1 MPLSLS
7 GVGENTI
14 GMQLLPIKTRTVTLR
29 YRRAWCGWLQGKHQ
43 AAEPSNASSRV
54 ITWCSIAVQFSD
66 VSLHTHLHPNPH
78 HTMADELT
86 YLLTPFAK
94 TPQGMLEIQ
103 TRSLG
108 LSVLARRV
116 LILVDGNRTGKD
128 LGAFVAGSD
137 ILHLLE
143 ELLSREC
150 IAPVATAVAAPAAA
164 PAPAAAANPE
174 LADLPPAQSRSAK
187 DVEMARNF
195 MTNTVNTIFGH
206 HNRIS
211 LIEAIHACQS
221 SEDLRRVYVSWA
233 QAMEGNATGKKRLPE
248 LREKLFAVL

>member
-1 MPLSLS
+1 M
-7 GVGENTI
+7 
-14 GMQLLPIKTRTVTLR
+14 
-29 YRRAWCGWLQGKHQ
+29 
-43 AAEPSNASSRV
+43 AEE
-54 ITWCSIAVQFSD
+54 
-66 VSLHTHLHPNPH
+66 LTHLIKA
-78 HTMADELT
+78 TFT
-86 YLLTPFAK
+86 K
-94 TPQGMLEIQ
+94 TPQGTLEIQ

-116 LILVDGNRTGKD
+116 LILVDGHRTGKE

-137 ILHLLE
+137 ILQLLD
-143 ELLSREC
+143 ELLGRKC
-150 IAPVATAVAAPAAA
+150 IAPVSAPAAA
-164 PAPAAAANPE
+164 IAAEPIQPAAAQAEPAE
-174 LADLPPAQSRSAK
+174 WPPAQTRTAK

-221 SEDLRRVYVSWA
+221 SDDLRRVYVSWS
-233 QAMEGNATGKKRLPE
+233 QAMEGHSAGKKRLPE

>member
-1 MPLSLS
+1 
-7 GVGENTI
+7 
-14 GMQLLPIKTRTVTLR
+14 
-29 YRRAWCGWLQGKHQ
+29 
-43 AAEPSNASSRV
+43 
-54 ITWCSIAVQFSD
+54 
-66 VSLHTHLHPNPH
+66 
-78 HTMADELT
+78 MADELT

-94 TPQGMLEIQ
+94 TPQGMLEVQ
-103 TRSLG
+103 TGSLR
-108 LSVLARRV
+108 LSLLTRRV
-116 LILVDGNRTGKD
+116 LILVDGHRTGKD

-137 ILHLLE
+137 ILNLLE

-150 IAPVATAVAAPAAA
+150 IAPVSSAAAPPAAA
-164 PAPAAAANPE
+164 PAQPAVANAE
-174 LADLPPAQSRSAK
+174 LADLPPAQTRSAK

-211 LIEAIHACQS
+211 LIEAIHACQT

>member
-1 MPLSLS
+1 M
-7 GVGENTI
+7 
-14 GMQLLPIKTRTVTLR
+14 
-29 YRRAWCGWLQGKHQ
+29 H
-43 AAEPSNASSRV
+43 EPS
-54 ITWCSIAVQFSD
+54 
-66 VSLHTHLHPNPH
+66 THRCLS
-78 HTMADELT
+78 MALT
-86 YLLTPFAK
+86 T
-94 TPQGMLEIQ
+94 
-103 TRSLG
+103 
-108 LSVLARRV
+108 LAAACTA
-116 LILVDGNRTGKD
+116 LFL
-128 LGAFVAGSD
+128 AGCGGQS
-137 ILHLLE
+137 
-143 ELLSREC
+143 
-150 IAPVATAVAAPAAA
+150 PAAA
-164 PAPAAAANPE
+164 PATTAAANPE